1 MREDLSGFDPSEYQG
16 NEGAMSAAVS
26 ESFGKHASALAA
38 LATPVAGAAATAS
51 RSTRLTPA
59 VASDAT
65 HRPAARRRRERL
77 QTAGWFVLGGVGGLL
92 LASAVHLM
100 QMVLAW
106 R

>member
-1 MREDLSGFDPSEYQG
+1 VREPPATLAMLSAFFSF
-16 NEGAMSAAVS
+16 SARLTAFS
-26 ESFGKHASALAA
+26 ASFFIALM
-38 LATPVAGAAATAS
+38 AS
-51 RSTRLTPA
+51 RSARLAPA
-59 VASDAT
+59 LASEAT